1 MYGRRLRRENMDT
14 GRGYFEEI
22 HEVEDTER
30 QLAEIKKLQNKFQ
43 NYGGTFKVGEQIE
56 LKGSIFKVHEI
67 KPKKLILK
75 LLTKG

>member
-1 MYGRRLRRENMDT
+1 MDT